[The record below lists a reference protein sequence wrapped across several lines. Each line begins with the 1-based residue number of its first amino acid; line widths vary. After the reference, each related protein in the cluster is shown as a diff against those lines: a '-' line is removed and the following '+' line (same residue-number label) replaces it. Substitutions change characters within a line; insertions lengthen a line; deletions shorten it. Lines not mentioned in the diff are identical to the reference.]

1 MTNISFYQYQTT
13 YEHKNRDSPYEDVK
27 GCIMGNNYRSN
38 NGRNTNIEEKVER
51 KVKVI
56 FKVLYNQC
64 NELKIE
70 EEGN

>member
-1 MTNISFYQYQTT
+1 
-13 YEHKNRDSPYEDVK
+13 
-27 GCIMGNNYRSN
+27 MGNNYRSN
-38 NGRNTNIEEKVER
+38 NGRNANIEEKVER

-56 FKVLYNQC
+56 FKVLYYQR